1 MSTDTDAR
9 TVLPGEEPPRRTPD
23 GERAPGGSIFD
34 DGIPTPSEM
43 QVIEWLLTTTRSN
56 RKTLDMTRP
65 VEPEVIEECL
75 RVALQAP
82 TAHNTQRW
90 HWIVVDDREKIE
102 AIADI
107 YRRTWLQTTR
117 GAKRQG
123 RRWKASTD
131 SNESYSRIEDSAQ
144 WFADNMHR
152 VPVMVVPCVTGARF
166 DDQVVAQQWVK
177 TMEAAAVGPATGLE
191 GKPPSTLWITS
202 GYFAS
207 IYPAVWQFQ
216 LALRARGL
224 GTTLTVNHLAHED
237 LIADILEIPRAVVQA
252 AMLPVAY
259 TTKRTFKPADRQPL
273 EGKLSYNRFTVER
286 P

>member
-1 MSTDTDAR
+1 MSTETDAR
-9 TVLPGEEPPRRTPD
+9 TALPGEGPGGTPE
-23 GERAPGGSIFD
+23 GSRPPGGSIFD
-34 DGIPTPSEM
+34 DGIPTPEEM

-56 RKTLDMTRP
+56 RKTLDFDRP
-65 VEPEVIEECL
+65 VDLAVIEDCL
-75 RVALQAP
+75 RIALQAP

-90 HWIVVDDREKIE
+90 HWIVIDDRKKIE

-107 YRRTWLQTTR
+107 YQRTWLQTTR

-152 VPVMVVPCVTGARF
+152 VPVLVVPGLTGARY
-166 DDQVVAQQWVK
+166 DDQIVARQWVQ
-177 TMEAAAVGPATGLE
+177 TMEAAAKGPATGLE
-191 GKPPSTLWITS
+191 GKPPSTLWIAS

-216 LALRARGL
+216 LALRARGM

-237 LIADILEIPRAVVQA
+237 LIADILDIPPAVVQA

-259 TTKRTFKPADRQPL
+259 TTKRVFKPANRQPL
-273 EGKLSYNRFTVER
+273 ESKLSYNSFDGSPR
-286 P
+286 